1 MVAFPRSSEEKR
13 LALLA
18 GKALLLME
26 RSVLKTLGYTHAVPQ
41 YQHILTSQDD
51 VAKIMN
57 EAQKIPDEFVP
68 DLRESL
74 VYVIVGQHLF
84 RRVEDHTDDAV
95 IATGPE
101 NVLQLKV
108 RIVGYTGAQNNA
120 GVSAMVHFID
130 KQTGTEIFQR
140 KVDAHLIYDQGALTS
155 ALRKL
160 GRSIGDVVKDN
171 W

>member
-1 MVAFPRSSEEKR
+1 MRRAW
-13 LALLA
+13 LLPI
-18 GKALLLME
+18 LLLLVTGAWAQGSGSLRRYSALE
-26 RSVLKTLGYTHAVPQ
+26 LLPIENNR
-41 YQHILTSQDD
+41 
-51 VAKIMN
+51 N
-57 EAQKIPDEFVP
+57 EKGQKIPDEFVP

-140 KVDAHLIYDQGALTS
+140 KRCTKARDTWAKCPNRCARAGICPIGSGTC
-155 ALRKL
+155 
-160 GRSIGDVVKDN
+160 RSN
-171 W
+171 

>member
-1 MVAFPRSSEEKR
+1 MRRAW
-13 LALLA
+13 LLPI
-18 GKALLLME
+18 LLLLVTGAWAQGSGSLRRYSALE
-26 RSVLKTLGYTHAVPQ
+26 LLPIENNR
-41 YQHILTSQDD
+41 
-51 VAKIMN
+51 N
-57 EAQKIPDEFVP
+57 EKGQKIPDEFVP

-120 GVSAMVHFID
+120 GVSAMVPFID

>member
-1 MVAFPRSSEEKR
+1 MRRAWLLPI
-13 LALLA
+13 LLLLA
-18 GKALLLME
+18 TGAWAQGSGSLRRYAALELLPIE
-26 RSVLKTLGYTHAVPQ
+26 NNR
-41 YQHILTSQDD
+41 
-51 VAKIMN
+51 N
-57 EAQKIPDEFVP
+57 EKGQKIPDESVP

-130 KQTGTEIFQR
+130 KQSGTEIFQR